1 MKLTALAI
9 SILLIFLAFY
19 IPTFSNF
26 SNFSGQNSPSN
37 LSSFNSSTQPVPAPA
52 PAGSQPS
59 SAPSPSAQGIPAPPC
74 PGAPVPQSHGAPSA
88 PVVSFAQP
96 NESNNYSFLFRAVPE
111 SIPDS
116 LYYEPEMRDA
126 SPSALRFGTG
136 IPPSS
141 NTSNAS
147 NALKNLDIVL
157 NVFINY
163 SVSVE
168 YYTKVTTVHL
178 SSSNNF
184 TSYLNLSFPD
194 NSSLHFLSYFSHIY
208 NQTYFLFFYINTG
221 FSASSGFL
229 FLNSTQHQYNITV
242 PLKYEPFV
250 WPGLLAI
257 APYSYS
263 QNQTEKQ
270 KELQADALALG
281 LDAGYPMVY
290 SYASNSALIYNWSVD
305 YGGRY
310 LTNIAPEG
318 ATVSSWWAQS
328 NITSPQEESHWLTT
342 FFVPGIYGVNHHFVE
357 NNFTAYIL
365 AYPPGKVSTYTVY
378 VFSGNV
384 SALINTII
392 YSEYGYMDFQSPYY
406 GNSTDI
412 LFKEV
417 STVPIINISLP
428 SASGPVTFEAIVNYT
443 DGTSLFR
450 YDPLYIYT
458 PPKISVIRLCGES
471 YDYLEIKD
479 FDPYMN
485 ETGYGLDY
493 NNLQNVSVVLPNGT
507 EIPLSNFSNSSVPQ
521 NLSSGWSSV
530 QNLSSLGNITL
541 KINSLPNPVTAPNW
555 SLRQYFPYPVGAV
568 LVDGLPYFSDY
579 SYGLYNNYEP
589 YSLPN
594 WLLLQPSALHGL
606 YGTPVPAPNG
616 YGWEVLK
623 VPHGSSVS
631 LVDIFGNPIPLTN
644 EYLSQNASLS
654 GLYNITSG
662 YFVTLNATFPT
673 ITINFDKPFFGVHAN
688 ATGSIVISGLLKGLS
703 YSHTAMIV
711 YQYMGREV
719 NITIPLSE
727 ANGTLVGRFSV
738 PASAGYFIVVYNSTV
753 PFIGVVIAGAGIP
766 VSQFGADL
774 IAMLPYLVFGGLL
787 VLLAYI
793 FIRVMNKLYNREEG
807 GKK

>member
-1 MKLTALAI
+1 
-9 SILLIFLAFY
+9 
-19 IPTFSNF
+19 
-26 SNFSGQNSPSN
+26 
-37 LSSFNSSTQPVPAPA
+37 
-52 PAGSQPS
+52 
-59 SAPSPSAQGIPAPPC
+59 
-74 PGAPVPQSHGAPSA
+74 VPQSHGAPSA

-257 APYSYS
+257 TPYSYS

-318 ATVSSWWAQS
+318 ATVSSWWSQS

-384 SALINTII
+384 SALINNII
-392 YSEYGYMDFQSPYY
+392 YNEYGYMDYQSPYY

-428 SASGPVTFEAIVNYT
+428 SASGPVTFETIVNYT

-507 EIPLSNFSNSSVPQ
+507 EIPLSTYSNFSNSSVPQ
-521 NLSSGWSSV
+521 NLSSGWSSFH
-530 QNLSSLGNITL
+530 NLSSLGNITL

-631 LVDIFGNPIPLTN
+631 LVDIFGNPIPLRS

-662 YFVTLNATFPT
+662 YFVVLNSTLPT
-673 ITINFDKPFFGVHAN
+673 ITINFDEPFFGIHAN
-688 ATGSIVISGLLKGLS
+688 ATGTIVITGILKGLS
-703 YSHTAMIV
+703 YSHTATIV
-711 YQYMGREV
+711 YQYMGREF
-719 NITIPLSE
+719 NITAPLSE

-738 PASAGYFIVVYNSTV
+738 PASAGYFIVVYNSTI
-753 PFIGVVIAGAGIP
+753 PFIGVVTAGAGIP

-774 IAMLPYLVFGGLL
+774 IAILPYLVFGGLL